1 MNLRE
6 KRPRGKVLARREVL
20 ENLKK
25 ARSGGGRT
33 ELHEVCT
40 QSNRYYLQNT
50 VDLMKSNICSAEG
63 RR

>member
-6 KRPRGKVLARREVL
+6 KRPRGKADQRRAVL

-33 ELHEVCT
+33 ELHEVRPYPFALRW
-40 QSNRYYLQNT
+40 S
-50 VDLMKSNICSAEG
+50 DADCSSYS
-63 RR
+63 